1 MEFHNKRNDDTPIQ
15 FYNYKEFSWK
25 EFFISDFRLG
35 NHVLILGDTG
45 SGKSNLLLNL
55 YKYCPYKIVFFNTM
69 GLIEFNK
76 LSDVIVEDVTKF
88 QDALNNDK
96 YKKISIQVSDKI
108 VSDEEALILFYDAIC
123 KTLYFHKDSLAME
136 IYKKKGLQPYVDYVP
151 KGNLVFIVDEVML
164 FQDASFLTAWN
175 KALLT
180 RGRNYKISFIG
191 ASQRNQNIGKIMT
204 TQCKIK
210 FLFPMDDY
218 DIDALRNKVAYV
230 EFVPF
235 LEEFHF
241 IYSIRKNKSP
251 MFCKPVELLTQDW

>member
-96 YKKISIQVSDKI
+96 YKKILQIKTPLNTFRCVCVCLKRKEAKEKTIHTTAYNNSI
-108 VSDEEALILFYDAIC
+108 L
-123 KTLYFHKDSLAME
+123 TNE
-136 IYKKKGLQPYVDYVP
+136 I
-151 KGNLVFIVDEVML
+151 ML
-164 FQDASFLTAWN
+164 TH
-175 KALLT
+175 T
-180 RGRNYKISFIG
+180 RI
-191 ASQRNQNIGKIMT
+191 
-204 TQCKIK
+204 
-210 FLFPMDDY
+210 
-218 DIDALRNKVAYV
+218 
-230 EFVPF
+230 
-235 LEEFHF
+235 
-241 IYSIRKNKSP
+241 IYNTDVI
-251 MFCKPVELLTQDW
+251 TIA